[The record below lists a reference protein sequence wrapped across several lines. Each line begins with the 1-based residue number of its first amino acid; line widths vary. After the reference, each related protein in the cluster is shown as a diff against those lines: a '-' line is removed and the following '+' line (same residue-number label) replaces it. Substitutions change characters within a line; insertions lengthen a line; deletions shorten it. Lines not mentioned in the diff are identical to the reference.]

1 MSGLSCC
8 RNDAAWAR
16 AVPVNSHAMV
26 LKSMKEIAT
35 VHGTCHG
42 GVDGVTFYP
51 RGSNGGP
58 PGPRTPRPPV
68 TMRWAASGEV
78 LGTQSFR
85 LDWPVYAI
93 SSQAAAWIADAGSG
107 CTPLDVQIVCGGEIL
122 LGNTLIQDV
131 DFGPQPEVTVVRVNK
146 IAVQGAGG

>member
-1 MSGLSCC
+1 
-8 RNDAAWAR
+8 
-16 AVPVNSHAMV
+16 
-26 LKSMKEIAT
+26 
-35 VHGTCHG
+35 
-42 GVDGVTFYP
+42 
-51 RGSNGGP
+51 
-58 PGPRTPRPPV
+58 
-68 TMRWAASGEV
+68 MRWAASGEV

-131 DFGPQPEVTVVRVNK
+131 DFGPHPEVTVVRVNK
-146 IAVQGAGG
+146 IALQGAGD